1 MPKPVKVKEP
11 QLSTI
16 SGSSTFSM
24 YFPRFFSIL
33 IALDCEVNHF
43 TFFDIASGSMC
54 TKLRTPAFPS
64 LDCALGVKDRTDKI
78 YLKFLN
84 LLVGVCVA
92 LVLCSP
98 KFAFLFWFGNVGG
111 AEGS

>member
-1 MPKPVKVKEP
+1 MNF
-11 QLSTI
+11 
-16 SGSSTFSM
+16 SG
-24 YFPRFFSIL
+24 FFSIL
-33 IALDCEVNHF
+33 IVLDCEVNHF
-43 TFFDIASGSMC
+43 AFSDIASGSMF
-54 TKLRTPAFPS
+54 TKLRAPAFPS

-98 KFAFLFWFGNVGG
+98 KFAFLAWFGNVGG
-111 AEGS
+111 ALGS